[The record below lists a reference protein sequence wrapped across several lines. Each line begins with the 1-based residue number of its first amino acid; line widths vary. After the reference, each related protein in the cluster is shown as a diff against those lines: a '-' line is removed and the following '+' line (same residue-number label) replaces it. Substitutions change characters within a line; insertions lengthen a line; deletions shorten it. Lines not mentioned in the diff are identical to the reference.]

1 MARSNSARRHAR
13 RVEDLRALRADEPQQ
28 FRRVWQLFFQGWA
41 SEVCK
46 RARAQM
52 RDTADERIPAI
63 FAVFDGARRLAR
75 DIGADTDRHVAESLI
90 HLEHLCSKAVAG
102 LIDGRLYAF
111 GEETVY
117 VRRGKARRTRGSGPV
132 PGATGVPEKGRLKP
146 AELEHRSPCAPLLL
160 LPSDR

>member
-1 MARSNSARRHAR
+1 MARSSSARRHAR
-13 RVEDLRALRADEPQQ
+13 RVEDLRALRADKPQQ
-28 FRRVWQLFFQGWA
+28 FRRVWELFFQGWA

-46 RARAQM
+46 RARSQM

-132 PGATGVPEKGRLKP
+132 PGATAGPAKGA
-146 AELEHRSPCAPLLL
+146 AEASRT
-160 LPSDR
+160 